1 MTPATPR
8 SPIAARSFARTFV
21 CVLALALAGCY
32 STPALITDRV
42 LQSHER
48 RLYLEYRDAAE
59 RRNLEREK
67 AGLAT
72 QPVLEYRE
80 WRDDRR

>member
-1 MTPATPR
+1 MA
-8 SPIAARSFARTFV
+8 SPTARSRITASAIA
-21 CVLALALAGCY
+21 CALAFALAGCY

-67 AGLAT
+67 LGLAP

-80 WRDDRR
+80 WRDGAR